1 MNAHDLKQFLELE
14 SRTIHLVGVGGAA
27 MSGLARI
34 LTLKGHRVSGSDV
47 NDSAGLDDLRAL
59 GVAVEV
65 GHAAEHV
72 AGADIVIFSSAIA
85 AENPELAAAEQAGI
99 PSVKRAV
106 LQGALT
112 LGKTTVA
119 VAGTHGKTTTTTMIA
134 HVLRVAQHDPS
145 YMIGGDPLNFPHS
158 SHWGSGATL
167 VVEADEFDRAFL
179 ELFPTVAVITAVE
192 ADHLDTYGTVENMES
207 TFRAFVEKLPS
218 DGTVAIHADSAA
230 CGRVAAAADCT
241 KRTWSLRGNADW
253 VCTDLSPRM
262 GSGIEAIIE
271 SASGERHR
279 LSLTIPGI
287 HNVLNA
293 LASVTA
299 LDAIGVP
306 ASTTVLALSH
316 FQGVRRRFELRGKV
330 NDVTVVDDY
339 AHHPTEVRASLRAA
353 REWHDG
359 RIVCVYQPHLGSRT
373 AELFADFCGAFRG
386 SDELVLAE
394 IYQPPGREDPPT
406 LSSADLA
413 DAITRPSGARYAP
426 SLTDALMQVTGL
438 VKPGDLV
445 IVMGAGD
452 ITSLCEPLLDY
463 LHTRSPA
470 KQRSCA

>member
-1 MNAHDLKQFLELE
+1 
-14 SRTIHLVGVGGAA
+14 

-85 AENPELAAAEQAGI
+85 AKNPELAAAEQAGI

-158 SHWGSGATL
+158 SHWGSGTTL

-262 GSGIEAIIE
+262 GSGIEATIE

-373 AELFADFCGAFRG
+373 AELFADFRGAFRG
-386 SDELVLAE
+386 ADELVLAE

-426 SLTDALMQVTGL
+426 SLTDALTQVSGL

>member
-1 MNAHDLKQFLELE
+1 MNAHDLKQFLESQ
-14 SRTIHLVGVGGAA
+14 SRNIHLIGVGGAA

-34 LTLKGHRVSGSDV
+34 LTLQGHLVSGSDV
-47 NDSAGLDDLRAL
+47 NDADGLDELRAL
-59 GVAVEV
+59 GVGVDV

-72 AGADIVIFSSAIA
+72 AGAEIVIFSSAIA
-85 AENPELAAAEQAGI
+85 ANNPELTAAGQMGL
-99 PSVKRAV
+99 PCVKRAV

-119 VAGTHGKTTTTTMIA
+119 IAGTHGKTTTTTMIT

-145 YMIGGDPLNFPHS
+145 FMIGGDPLNFPHS
-158 SHWGSGATL
+158 SHWGSGATM
-167 VVEADEFDRAFL
+167 VVEADEFDRALL

-230 CGRVAAAADCT
+230 CGRVTAAADCT
-241 KRTWSLRGNADW
+241 KRSWSLRGNADW
-253 VCTDLSPRM
+253 VCTELSPRQ
-262 GSGIEAIIE
+262 GSGYEATIE

-279 LSLTIPGI
+279 LSLTIPGL

-293 LASVTA
+293 LACVTA
-299 LDAIGVP
+299 LDALGVP

-386 SDELVLAE
+386 ADELVLAE

-413 DAITRPSGARYAP
+413 AAITRPSDTRYAAT
-426 SLTDALMQVTGL
+426 LTDALLQVTGL

-452 ITSLCEPLLDY
+452 VTSLCEPLLDH
-463 LHTRSPA
+463 LHTLSPA
-470 KQRSCA
+470 KQWS